1 MAWSIEYSETAKE
14 QLRKLDKPVAKRIVE
29 FMDDRVAPA
38 DDPRRHGR
46 ALRGPL
52 GEFWRYRVGNYRVI
66 CQIQD
71 EVLRVLVLA
80 IGHRNTIYR
89 SMTRQ

>member
-46 ALRGPL
+46 ALRA
-52 GEFWRYRVGNYRVI
+52 R
-66 CQIQD
+66 
-71 EVLRVLVLA
+71 A
-80 IGHRNTIYR
+80 
-89 SMTRQ
+89 